1 MFLDYG
7 PCTSESF
14 RFSVSGLVP
23 GLWFCV
29 EGGGPPRWLSGKE
42 SICNG
47 GGTVGDANS
56 IPRSWRSP
64 GGGNGNP
71 LQHSCLGNPMERGAW
86 RATKGYTGLQR
97 VGHSLRTH
105 THTHTHTHSSYFF
118 NPPVKLSE
126 VFCFTK
132 ILQIHHLFLRY
143 LVLAIMKNLLF
154 YFFIVRKDFCVCMFL
169 VCFSTIIGWFSWFLA
184 GWHLKMT
191 DSFLA
196 TSNLSL

>member
-1 MFLDYG
+1 MATHSSILAWEI
-7 PCTSESF
+7 PWREE
-14 RFSVSGLVP
+14 P
-23 GLWFCV
+23 G
-29 EGGGPPRWLSGKE
+29 
-42 SICNG
+42 
-47 GGTVGDANS
+47 
-56 IPRSWRSP
+56 
-64 GGGNGNP
+64 
-71 LQHSCLGNPMERGAW
+71 
-86 RATKGYTGLQR
+86 GLQR
-97 VGHSLRTH
+97 ATRGCKELDTACAH

-184 GWHLKMT
+184 G
-191 DSFLA
+191 
-196 TSNLSL
+196 

>member
-1 MFLDYG
+1 MFLDYR

-71 LQHSCLGNPMERGAW
+71 LQHSCLGNPMGKGTW
-86 RATKGYTGLQR
+86 QATVHGVTKSPTWLR
-97 VGHSLRTH
+97 HWARTH
-105 THTHTHTHSSYFF
+105 REGWESLALVVIWSS
-118 NPPVKLSE
+118 N
-126 VFCFTK
+126 
-132 ILQIHHLFLRY
+132 FLLCAALRQHDCS
-143 LVLAIMKNLLF
+143 VLKNN
-154 YFFIVRKDFCVCMFL
+154 
-169 VCFSTIIGWFSWFLA
+169 LA
-184 GWHLKMT
+184 SCSK
-191 DSFLA
+191 
-196 TSNLSL
+196 